1 MGTNTNTK
9 ASKHQ
14 GGFSCHLAPV
24 LDEDVD
30 EVEQFASPMDVAVFL
45 YGATFT
51 TAGLITSDG
60 TWIGIPLFG

>member
-24 LDEDVD
+24 LDE
-30 EVEQFASPMDVAVFL
+30 EEQFASPMDVAAFL

-60 TWIGIPLFG
+60 TWTGIPLFG